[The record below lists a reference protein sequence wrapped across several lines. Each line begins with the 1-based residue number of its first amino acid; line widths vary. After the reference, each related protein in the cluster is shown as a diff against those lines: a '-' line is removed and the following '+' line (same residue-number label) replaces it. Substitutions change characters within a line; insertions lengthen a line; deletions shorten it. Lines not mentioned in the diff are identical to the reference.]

1 MTITSLPIRTRPPER
16 VSVFIDGHYS
26 FSLSLPLSTS
36 LGLKVGKVL
45 TAQELDALRTAA
57 ALDDA
62 KTAIHAALSR
72 RAHSRKELAQKL
84 HRKGFSKDIID
95 LALAQAEQ
103 HGFINDQ
110 AFAQSF
116 IQKRLRQTPL
126 GVRKLQVELHQ
137 KGVSR
142 QTAQHALTQ
151 ADLQADTLCRTAA
164 EKKWKSLQKE
174 PDAQKRR
181 RKLFDFL
188 LRRGFEWE
196 TIERVTAPMLRTGD
210 SRT

>member
-1 MTITSLPIRTRPPER
+1 MTITSLHIRTRPHPR
-16 VSVFIDGHYS
+16 VSVFVDSSYS
-26 FSLSLPLSTS
+26 FSLSLTLSTS

-45 TAQELDALRTAA
+45 TAQELNALRTAA

-62 KTAIHAALSR
+62 KTAIYAALSR

-84 HRKGFSKDIID
+84 QRQGFSKDIID

-110 AFAQSF
+110 AFAQFF

-126 GVRKLQVELHQ
+126 GARKLQVELHQ
-137 KGVSR
+137 KGISPR
-142 QTAQHALTQ
+142 TAQQALTYT
-151 ADLQADTLCRTAA
+151 DLQAETLCRAAA

-174 PDAQKRR
+174 PDAQKRQ
-181 RKLFDFL
+181 RKLFTFL
-188 LRRGFEWE
+188 LRRGFEWD
-196 TIERVTAPMLRTGD
+196 TIARVTAPLLRSSN
-210 SRT
+210 SR

>member
-1 MTITSLPIRTRPPER
+1 
-16 VSVFIDGHYS
+16 
-26 FSLSLPLSTS
+26 
-36 LGLKVGKVL
+36 LKVGKVL
-45 TAQELDALRTAA
+45 TAQELDALRAAA

-62 KTAIHAALSR
+62 KMAIYAALSR

-84 HRKGFSKDIID
+84 QRKGFSKDIID

-151 ADLQADTLCRTAA
+151 ADLQRTHSAA
-164 EKKWKSLQKE
+164 QLPKKSGSPCKKSLTPKNAAANSLTFFCAAALSGKQLSAL
-174 PDAQKRR
+174 P
-181 RKLFDFL
+181 
-188 LRRGFEWE
+188 LRCF
-196 TIERVTAPMLRTGD
+196 VLVN
-210 SRT
+210 SRP